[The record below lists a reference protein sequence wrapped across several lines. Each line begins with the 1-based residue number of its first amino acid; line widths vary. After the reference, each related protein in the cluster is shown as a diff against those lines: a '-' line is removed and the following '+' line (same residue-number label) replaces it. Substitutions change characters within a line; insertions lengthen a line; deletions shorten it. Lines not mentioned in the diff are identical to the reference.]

1 MFPSS
6 TSGPGV
12 ISRKPASAGGPHRS
26 PDSWDQ
32 LSWSPVRGH
41 FLSAALW
48 GSSWHFVTRHRDVM
62 VKKMFLDKQ
71 KHFQH
76 WLLITQWQRLKS
88 FSPNSLD
95 TASANT
101 LQLRLRRN
109 ISDKKTKEFYENQ
122 TRVEIREQQKLNHL
136 LRHSTDRTLGFK
148 LSLKKKNPKK
158 IKLNIFKHESKLNLL
173 GVWRCFWRSSVDK
186 NSSQTMVRYQ

>member
-1 MFPSS
+1 MTRCVHVTLSV
-6 TSGPGV
+6 TAGV
-12 ISRKPASAGGPHRS
+12 SQQHQWPWRHKQEACLSWWLQGSPHRS

-101 LQLRLRRN
+101 LQLRLRRK

-122 TRVEIREQQKLNHL
+122 TRVEIREHQKLNHL

-148 LSLKKKNPKK
+148 LSLKKNP
-158 IKLNIFKHESKLNLL
+158 
-173 GVWRCFWRSSVDK
+173 
-186 NSSQTMVRYQ
+186 